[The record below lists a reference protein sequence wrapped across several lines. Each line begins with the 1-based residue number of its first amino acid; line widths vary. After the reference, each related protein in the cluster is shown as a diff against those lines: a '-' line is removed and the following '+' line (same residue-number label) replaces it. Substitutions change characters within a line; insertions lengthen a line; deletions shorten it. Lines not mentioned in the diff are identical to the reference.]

1 MRKKLLLTTMALCM
15 TASLM
20 AACGQKTGTDS
31 NKVQET
37 TSGTETSSSNEL
49 NVTPVKVSNTDT
61 VKVADK
67 TEVTKLADITQM
79 TYKVNVKD
87 FTPEDV
93 DARIKTDLLLDG
105 YAQYEDS
112 GETEV
117 KDDSYVNMDI
127 TGAVDGV
134 QVDSETATNYTTNLA
149 DGLLH
154 NEVTEALIGKNK
166 GDTVEVDVVM
176 PDGNENAGKTM
187 HYTIKINYIAKE
199 KDIELSN
206 EVAQQYKF
214 ESLTELREEYT
225 NILADEAKSEAYD
238 DLYDK
243 VEEYLLANSEVNIAQ
258 NDLDVTMA
266 KFMKEME
273 SYVADGQTVEDMLKT
288 IYNTDNYD
296 EAYAQASQDQ
306 FKAMGYKAILDKI
319 ASDNNI
325 KVEESDYDDY
335 SEYIQA
341 VYGVEETEAK
351 EMFNTDEDIQN
362 LIIHDKVMQYIFDN
376 IQYEN

>member
-20 AACGQKTGTDS
+20 TACGQKASTDS
-31 NKVQET
+31 NQVQET
-37 TSGTETSSSNEL
+37 TSGTETSNDEL

-127 TGAVDGV
+127 TGTVDGV

-149 DGLLH
+149 DGSLY

-176 PDGNENAGKTM
+176 PEGNENAGKTM

-199 KDIELSN
+199 KEIELSD

-243 VEEYLLANSEVNIAQ
+243 VEEYLLTNSEVSIAQ
-258 NDLDVTMA
+258 NDIDVTMA
-266 KFMKEME
+266 KFMKEMKN
-273 SYVADGQTVEDMLKT
+273 YVADGQTVEDMLKT
-288 IYNTDNYD
+288 IYSTDNYD

-335 SEYIQA
+335 SEYIQS
-341 VYGVEETEAK
+341 VYGVDETEAK
-351 EMFNTDEDIQN
+351 EMFNTNEDIQN
-362 LIIHDKVMQYIFDN
+362 LVIHDKVMQYIFDN